1 MEANSFFGRISVRV
15 LSDVDKRVSIE
26 HRHNNKDVGVDLKSF
41 VERRFQLSISSTLVH
56 VSHCNENNSGKKSDV
71 LYLVVEDSMTDV
83 ERKKSYLKVTRPINT
98 SFSCHVNQSYF
109 M

>member
-41 VERRFQLSISSTLVH
+41 VERRFQLSVSSTLVN
-56 VSHCNENNSGKKSDV
+56 VSHCNENNSGEKNSDV

-83 ERKKSYLKVTRPINT
+83 ERKRAI
-98 SFSCHVNQSYF
+98 
-109 M
+109 